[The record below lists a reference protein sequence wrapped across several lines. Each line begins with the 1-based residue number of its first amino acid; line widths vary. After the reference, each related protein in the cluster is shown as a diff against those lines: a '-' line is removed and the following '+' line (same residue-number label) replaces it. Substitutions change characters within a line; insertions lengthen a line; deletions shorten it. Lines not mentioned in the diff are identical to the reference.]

1 MLTQTNENEHILV
14 IDDDTYKF
22 LLDLG
27 NKELG
32 DDYSAFVNK
41 ILSTKIIKRKF
52 ILLQG
57 IERKISRLHTM
68 EGTLDLL
75 CDHIKANINKLTPE
89 QSIQFYQTL
98 SSVYD
103 NDVKQLRRLLLEFIN
118 AVTKNSNTGM

>member
-1 MLTQTNENEHILV
+1 MHTQNNEHILV

-22 LLDLG
+22 LLDLDEQEVG
-27 NKELG
+27 EDYRSFINK
-32 DDYSAFVNK
+32 V
-41 ILSTKIIKRKF
+41 LSTKIIKKKF

-57 IERKISRLHTM
+57 VERKISRLHGM
-68 EGTLDLL
+68 EGTLDIL

-103 NDVKQLRRLLLEFIN
+103 NDVKQLRRLLLELMK
-118 AVTKNSNTGM
+118 AVTNNTNRGAM